1 MAVTGAIPRAGAA
14 LALTSGGGAWH
25 VRPDFQPVGVSL
37 VTKPNW
43 GLKRTCQSCGAR
55 FYDLEKDPI
64 ICPKCGVEFDPEVSL
79 KTKRTKAVPA
89 PVRPVPAPAPAAE
102 AESGDDL
109 EPIEE
114 EVVEGAE
121 AEEKEDEGVME
132 DTSELGEDDED
143 VAEVVD
149 NVDDEE
155 R

>member
-1 MAVTGAIPRAGAA
+1 MPR
-14 LALTSGGGAWH
+14 
-25 VRPDFQPVGVSL
+25 DFPPMGECV

-55 FYDLEKDPI
+55 FYDLSKDPI
-64 ICPKCGVEFDPEVSL
+64 VCPKCSTEFDPEAVW
-79 KTKRTKAVPA
+79 KTKRAKA
-89 PVRPVPAPAPAAE
+89 APAAPRPAPKPVVAE
-102 AESGDDL
+102 AEAETEEL

-114 EVVEGAE
+114 EAVEGE
-121 AEEKEDEGVME
+121 AEEKEDEVIE

>member
-1 MAVTGAIPRAGAA
+1 VPR
-14 LALTSGGGAWH
+14 
-25 VRPDFQPVGVSL
+25 DFPPVGEYD

-55 FYDLEKDPI
+55 FYDLSKDPI
-64 ICPKCGVEFDPEVSL
+64 VCPKCGAEFDPEVVW
-79 KTKRTKAVPA
+79 KTKRAKAPPA
-89 PVRPVPAPAPAAE
+89 PRVVPQPAAPVEAE
-102 AESGDDL
+102 AEEL

-114 EVVEGAE
+114 EVVEGE
-121 AEEKEDEGVME
+121 AEEKEDEVIE

>member
-1 MAVTGAIPRAGAA
+1 M
-14 LALTSGGGAWH
+14 
-25 VRPDFQPVGVSL
+25 
-37 VTKPNW
+37 TKPNW

-64 ICPKCGVEFDPEVSL
+64 LCPKCGVEFDPEAAL
-79 KTKRTKAVPA
+79 KTKRTKAVA
-89 PVRPVPAPAPAAE
+89 APAPRPAPPPPPTE
-102 AESGDDL
+102 TGDDL

-114 EVVEGAE
+114 EVVEAE
-121 AEEKEDEGVME
+121 AGEEKEDEAVIE

-149 NVDDEE
+149 NVDEEE